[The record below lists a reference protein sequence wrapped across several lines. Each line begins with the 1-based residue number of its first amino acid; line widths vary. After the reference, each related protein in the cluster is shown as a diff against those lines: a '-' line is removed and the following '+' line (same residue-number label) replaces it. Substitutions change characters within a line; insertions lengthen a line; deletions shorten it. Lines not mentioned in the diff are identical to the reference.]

1 MLKGRSSNPMISVSK
16 QIWTAGNVLAN
27 EDITDDIQK
36 GVRLLRQLYAEHP
49 HATIEDVKYYC
60 SAKLVVLK
68 KYAGHR
74 RMYSHNVLHT
84 GSVFSIITD
93 DSSSDCV
100 AYAQTSNSGM
110 VYFCAL
116 AFLSFDGK
124 MLWAVSRPMEHRT
137 DLLHRCA
144 SRVQLVRLCAS
155 TRPFATTHQF
165 DNRCNLLADGR
176 FAHSSTVLQ
185 GGDWKLLCAR
195 QGFPTH
201 GG

>member
-1 MLKGRSSNPMISVSK
+1 MLKGRSSNPMIPVSE

-60 SAKLVVLK
+60 SAKLVVLN

-137 DLLHRCA
+137 GLLHRCA
-144 SRVQLVRLCAS
+144 SRVQVVRLCAS
-155 TRPFATTHQF
+155 TRPVASIHQC
-165 DNRCNLLADGR
+165 DNRCKLLADGR

-185 GGDWKLLCAR
+185 GGDWILLCAR
-195 QGFPTH
+195 QGFPPH